1 MENQKIYTFL
11 MFTGNAEAA
20 MKLYTSC
27 FDQSEII
34 NITRYGADEA
44 GKEGTVFQAMF
55 SLHGQVFM
63 CIDSYVEHVFTFT
76 PAISLY
82 VKCYTEDEIDRVFK
96 SLSQDGKVLM
106 PLAAYPFSEKF
117 GWLEDKYGVS
127 WQLTLEKS

>member
-1 MENQKIYTFL
+1 